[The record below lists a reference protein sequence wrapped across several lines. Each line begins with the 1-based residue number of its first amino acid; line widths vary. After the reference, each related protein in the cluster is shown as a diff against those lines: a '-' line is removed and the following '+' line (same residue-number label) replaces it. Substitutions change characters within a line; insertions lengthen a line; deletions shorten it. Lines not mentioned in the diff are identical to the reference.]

1 MKNFHTVTSSLS
13 NRLRKNEEFCGI
25 ELERVKKMGQ
35 EQSNFVRLFLKDAD
49 KKTHEK
55 IEQFQ
60 ATLGMINHRV
70 SEIRD
75 ELKEDL
81 SVKFSFF

>member
-1 MKNFHTVTSSLS
+1 
-13 NRLRKNEEFCGI
+13 
-25 ELERVKKMGQ
+25 
-35 EQSNFVRLFLKDAD
+35 LKDAD
-49 KKTHEK
+49 KKTYEK